1 MDIRERSLKLAR
13 QLFNPSLD
21 KEQHHFTFL
30 FRKNKLISIGSND
43 YNLNAKALY
52 FAERFN
58 VEQKKQFPSLHSE
71 ISSISRIWGKVYID
85 RKIRLVNVK
94 FTKAGQIGIAKPCKD
109 CQEVLSALG
118 IEDISWTKINGE
130 FNECE
135 Y

>member
-13 QLFNPSLD
+13 SLFNPCLN

-30 FRKNKLISIGSND
+30 FKKNKLLSIGCNN

-71 ISSISRIWGKVYID
+71 ISSISRIWGRVYID
-85 RKIRLVNVK
+85 KRIRLVNVK
-94 FTKAGQIGIAKPCKD
+94 FTKAGQVGIARPCRD

-118 IEDISWTKINGE
+118 IEEIYWTENNGE
-130 FNECE
+130 FYE
-135 Y
+135 YDH